1 MSCGQRPLGHHCC
14 TLPLSVH
21 QFLTL
26 FFFSP
31 LRSAPSPHTTHTGL
45 QSPPRLPHHFTFFF
59 LFPPF
64 LYIDIDT
71 PIFISFHSIQPVAVQ
86 SAEQEKTAMVMASA
100 IAQGGERPAAAATA
114 AAPPTPPTHDPPHP
128 PSRRPWLRNLFAWRR
143 GASSPANPPPIS
155 DTYEDSPGVQRQ
167 NAPSSTHDRLRLTVL
182 IAMPDPRRP
191 HADGSAFAGQS
202 KGKERSFDL
211 DYDED
216 DLPEMTLGM
225 TELPYKDSI
234 TTTTK
239 SS

>member
-1 MSCGQRPLGHHCC
+1 M
-14 TLPLSVH
+14 
-21 QFLTL
+21 
-26 FFFSP
+26 
-31 LRSAPSPHTTHTGL
+31 
-45 QSPPRLPHHFTFFF
+45 
-59 LFPPF
+59 
-64 LYIDIDT
+64 
-71 PIFISFHSIQPVAVQ
+71 Q

-128 PSRRPWLRNLFAWRR
+128 PSRRPWLRNLFAWRH